1 MRSMRSAAGD
11 NSAHLDLLC
20 LLQEFM
26 VADLM
31 QSGAAACG
39 TRAGDVNFPGLVEYG

>member
-1 MRSMRSAAGD
+1 
-11 NSAHLDLLC
+11 
-20 LLQEFM
+20 M

-39 TRAGDVNFPGLVEYG
+39 TRAGDIYVPRLVEYG